1 MLNVRENIVMYV
13 QWNNPVLNI
22 LTFLYMFYKSMPD
35 FPMDSNNGNCRGAGI
50 GKYIFIKL
58 YNEL

>member
-1 MLNVRENIVMYV
+1 MA
-13 QWNNPVLNI
+13 
-22 LTFLYMFYKSMPD
+22 D

-58 YNEL
+58 YNK